1 MGRVKIYRIIEF
13 IFYSFARI
21 FFSKPPIFMKHSIII
36 LCFLNYM
43 FCYSQKH
50 GTDLQIDY
58 KVYCDTDYPLTFFS
72 TLSISGQ
79 TSIYQ
84 EKFTTSQDW
93 DKGDKNDTAD
103 NNVTEINSEIPYD
116 PYIKI
121 DIKNKEILFFNYI
134 INNNYIIRDN
144 YVDLKW
150 KITEVTKKIAD
161 YNCIKATTN
170 FRGRE
175 WIAWFTLD
183 IPVPFGPWKLHGLPG
198 LILETNDVTSRF
210 AIKAVKIENKKNEIF
225 TKDFKTLMV
234 TKNKEPITYKQ
245 FLQNEEE
252 AMENAHKQL
261 NQSVEGSV
269 TTVKAPRNS
278 EELKFEWEE

>member
-1 MGRVKIYRIIEF
+1 MYVF
-13 IFYSFARI
+13 
-21 FFSKPPIFMKHSIII
+21 PIFSFNDISMKPILYSICLLHCI
-36 LCFLNYM
+36 
-43 FCYSQKH
+43 FCYSQKDV
-50 GTDLQIDY
+50 TDLQVEY
-58 KVYCDTDYPLTFFS
+58 KAYCDTDFPLTFFS
-72 TLSISGQ
+72 TLWV
-79 TSIYQ
+79 TNLKSIYQ
-84 EKFTTSQDW
+84 EKYTTSQDW
-93 DKGDKNDTAD
+93 DKGDKVKTHDPNGI
-103 NNVTEINSEIPYD
+103 EIFPEHVDEPYFLL
-116 PYIKI
+116 

-144 YVDLKW
+144 YIDLKW
-150 KITEVTKKIAD
+150 KATEETKKIAD

-175 WIAWFTLD
+175 WIAWFAPD
-183 IPVPFGPWKLHGLPG
+183 IPVPFGPWKLHDLPG
-198 LILETNDVTSRF
+198 LLLENNDVTSRF

-261 NQSVEGSV
+261 NQSVDGNITSI
-269 TTVKAPRNS
+269 KAPRGGY
-278 EELKFEWEE
+278 ELKYEWEKSNAKNSLLTFNF

>member
-1 MGRVKIYRIIEF
+1 
-13 IFYSFARI
+13 
-21 FFSKPPIFMKHSIII
+21 
-36 LCFLNYM
+36 M
-43 FCYSQKH
+43 FCYSQKDV
-50 GTDLQIDY
+50 TDLQVEY
-58 KVYCDTDYPLTFFS
+58 KAYCDTDFPLTFFS
-72 TLSISGQ
+72 TLWV
-79 TSIYQ
+79 TNLKSIYQ
-84 EKFTTSQDW
+84 EKYTTSQDW
-93 DKGDKNDTAD
+93 DKEDKVKTHDPNGI
-103 NNVTEINSEIPYD
+103 EIYSDIPYD
-116 PYIKI
+116 PYIQV

-150 KITEVTKKIAD
+150 KITQETKKIAD

-175 WIAWFTLD
+175 WIAWFAPD

-198 LILETNDVTSRF
+198 LILETNDATNRF

-225 TKDFKTLMV
+225 TKDFKSLMV
-234 TKNKEPITYKQ
+234 TKNKEAITYKQ

-261 NQSVEGSV
+261 NQSVDGSV
-269 TTVKAPRNS
+269 TSVKAPRNS
-278 EELKFEWEE
+278 EELKFEWE